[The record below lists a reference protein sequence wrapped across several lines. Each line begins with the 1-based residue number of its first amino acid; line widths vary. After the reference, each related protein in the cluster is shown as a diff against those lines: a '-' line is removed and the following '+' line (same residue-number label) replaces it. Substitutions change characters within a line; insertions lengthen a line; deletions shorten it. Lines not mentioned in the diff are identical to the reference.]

1 MQKTA
6 ATEMFQKSF
15 IDKTAFYYGAKN
27 LISFCLRFQ
36 KGNKKALRIE
46 CCKAKVLNY
55 KTAYDRKR
63 FRIIRYNQF
72 IATNPL

>member
-1 MQKTA
+1 
-6 ATEMFQKSF
+6 MFQKSF
-15 IDKTAFYYGAKN
+15 IDATAFYYGAKN
-27 LISFCLRFQ
+27 LISFSPAIP

-63 FRIIRYNQF
+63 FSIIRYNQF
-72 IATNPL
+72 IATNPDG